1 MADVDDRV
9 DLAGGFANGLFFGL
23 DDDADDDD
31 IHRSHEKANG
41 R

>member
-23 DDDADDDD
+23 DDDD